1 MTVLVTGAFGY
12 IGLAV
17 VRALGDRPVVAFG
30 HAPRNPEA
38 SNVLPPTARVVVGE
52 LAEVARALDEAGPVE
67 AVIHLA
73 GGGGPQKCAADPVA
87 AVRANV
93 RGTTELAAAARAHGV
108 KRLVYASTV
117 AVYGTFRDNGRPY
130 AESDAPLPDDLYG
143 ALKEAAEHAWTS
155 LAGGVSLR
163 LANVYG
169 AGAGV
174 DMGVNGAVERFARA
188 AATGGGIKV
197 FGTGAQRI
205 DYVHVDDVCDAFLA
219 ALERDDLPP
228 AINIG
233 GRRPGLPRRDGR
245 ARRRGRRRARHAAG
259 RRATPAPGGQGLARS
274 KPGDRPRAARAR
286 VVAAQA
292 VRAGLPGARRDDA
305 APCRAAVTVKR

>member
-233 GRRPGLPRRDGR
+233 GGAPVSLAEMAELAVEVGAELGTPPAVERLPPPEGKAWPDRSLAIDL
-245 ARRRGRRRARHAAG
+245 ARHALAWSP
-259 RRATPAPGGQGLARS
+259 RRRFAQGFRELAEMM
-274 KPGDRPRAARAR
+274 RPRAA
-286 VVAAQA
+286 QQ
-292 VRAGLPGARRDDA
+292 
-305 APCRAAVTVKR
+305 